1 MPTPLVYSSQ
11 SKTWGPVP
19 PALKERRLDVV
30 ARNIAT
36 ATVNV
41 RRAKVGCS
49 VDVHVDTDGPITI
62 TLDACGRTIQA
73 GM

>member
-1 MPTPLVYSSQ
+1 MVI
-11 SKTWGPVP
+11 VP
-19 PALKERRLDVV
+19 ATLKERRLDVV

-41 RRAKVGCS
+41 RRAKVGCN

-62 TLDACGRTIQA
+62 VLDPCDRTVEA